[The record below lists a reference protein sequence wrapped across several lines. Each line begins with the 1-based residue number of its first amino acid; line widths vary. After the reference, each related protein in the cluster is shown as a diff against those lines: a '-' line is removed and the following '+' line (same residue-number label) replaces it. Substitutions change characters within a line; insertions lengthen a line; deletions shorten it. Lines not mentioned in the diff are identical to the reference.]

1 MRDGRERC
9 AGWRRARRTRSRVP
23 AGRLRFGRRQ
33 SVGRQR
39 RFDRAAHGALLHVSP
54 EGFWRCGGHAP
65 GADRS
70 TPRIRPSLLLGA
82 LHGRRPTVSYY
93 QTGGTVTIVRRDG
106 NSQLRRGTHM
116 ARLNRS
122 VKRGVLLTLLVVVLS
137 SIVAPSPGL
146 AFTPHSTGHHLVR
159 PSDGVGD
166 SPLVP

>member
-1 MRDGRERC
+1 
-9 AGWRRARRTRSRVP
+9 
-23 AGRLRFGRRQ
+23 
-33 SVGRQR
+33 
-39 RFDRAAHGALLHVSP
+39 
-54 EGFWRCGGHAP
+54 
-65 GADRS
+65 
-70 TPRIRPSLLLGA
+70 
-82 LHGRRPTVSYY
+82 
-93 QTGGTVTIVRRDG
+93 
-106 NSQLRRGTHM
+106 M